1 MTIATSQRSQ
11 SYVGTGLVSSYAI
24 PFKFFDNDT
33 ISVTIDNVL
42 QTQGSAYIITG
53 DGPPITG
60 VVELTDPLG
69 SNAVLLVKRTIPYT
83 QLTDLQGQGNFQPET
98 YENALDTI
106 VMMMNQ
112 LAEDVASALAIVT
125 AIEDYRMIYTPTFM
139 QETEILLNASTPTSI
154 PTTPLVGRVSAEIQN
169 NGPNDIWVGPLSNQR
184 MRKIIPKESWTVDYY
199 GPLYGITVTA
209 TQVTGAGTVLT
220 EVK

>member
-24 PFKFFDNDT
+24 PFKFFDLDT

-53 DGPPITG
+53 WGPSVTG

-112 LAEDVASALAIVT
+112 LSEDVASALAIVT
-125 AIEDYRMIYTPTFM
+125 SIEDYRMVYTPTQM
-139 QETEILLNASTPTSI
+139 LETEVLLNASTPTAI
-154 PTTPLVGRVSAEIQN
+154 PTTALAGRVSAEIQN
-169 NGPNDIWVGPLSNQR
+169 NGPNSIWVGPESSVR
-184 MRKIIPKESWTVDYY
+184 MRQIRTKESWVVDYD

-220 EVK
+220 EIK